1 MTNAKDVEAGFS
13 RLLRLVKNRGLPG
26 VSRAK
31 GPPLALMV
39 ADIAFAS
46 LHDAATLALACP
58 KHQKV
63 LLMDI
68 SPDVYFETEQQVGQN
83 LVLVNLTAIGDEE
96 LSLRLHD
103 AWEYVAPDN
112 LRKYVD

>member
-1 MTNAKDVEAGFS
+1 MTDARDLEDAFS
-13 RLLRLVKNRGLPG
+13 RVVQLVDQRGLPG
-26 VSRAK
+26 VSRSD
-31 GPPLALMV
+31 GTSPALVV
-39 ADIAFAS
+39 ADSTLVELQDPAV
-46 LHDAATLALACP
+46 LALACP
-58 KHQKV
+58 RHQKV

-68 SPDVYFETEQQVGQN
+68 SPKVYFETEQQVGQN
-83 LVLVNLTAIGDEE
+83 IVLVHLDQIDDEE

>member
-1 MTNAKDVEAGFS
+1 MTDAKDLERAFDRVVQLVEQ
-13 RLLRLVKNRGLPG
+13 RGLPG
-26 VSRAK
+26 TSRSS
-31 GPPLALMV
+31 GTSPALLV
-39 ADIAFAS
+39 ADS
-46 LHDAATLALACP
+46 TLAALQDEAVLALACP
-58 KHQKV
+58 EHQKV

-68 SPDVYFETEQQVGQN
+68 SPKVYFETEQQIGQN
-83 LVLVNLTAIGDEE
+83 VVLVHLDRIDDEE